1 MIKSRHHG
9 KLKTNTNV
17 QAQIALILI
26 IESHV
31 NNEVATHSNKIKI
44 RATQSLVQNSI
55 NSRIISLFV
64 SFKIEVFCILILFKK
79 TKIYNWFFVFFKQR
93 VLNI

>member
-1 MIKSRHHG
+1 MCKFSIGLDFVVPETFKTSRPKKKNKMIKSRHHG

-31 NNEVATHSNKIKI
+31 NNEVATHSNKTKI
-44 RATQSLVQNSI
+44 GATQSLVQNSI

-64 SFKIEVFCILILFKK
+64 
-79 TKIYNWFFVFFKQR
+79 
-93 VLNI
+93 

>member
-9 KLKTNTNV
+9 KLKTNTIV
-17 QAQIALILI
+17 LAQIALILV

-31 NNEVATHSNKIKI
+31 KNEVATHSNKTKI
-44 RATQSLVQNSI
+44 GANQSLVQSSI

-64 SFKIEVFCILILFKK
+64 WALQLFA
-79 TKIYNWFFVFFKQR
+79 
-93 VLNI
+93 